1 MEVMATSP
9 AAGLVLED
17 AQARAVIDARGG
29 GAIASYTSRLG
40 GRAITW
46 IAPPPPDARDAGAPG
61 CFPLVPYSNRI
72 RGGRFSCAGRHVSL
86 PAEPIRDP
94 HFEHGHGWRA
104 AWRIVDRGTR
114 HALLHFR
121 HEADAWPWSYE
132 AMQSIALDAG
142 ALVVELA
149 VVNCGHAPM
158 PMGFG
163 LHPFFTRTP
172 RTRLRAAVTG
182 MWETD
187 AEILPTTLAA
197 VPARADLAAGAT
209 IDAVDLDNV
218 FTGWDGRAAIE
229 RPEDDARLIVTA
241 DAPLRFLVVY
251 APPGQPYFC
260 AEPVSNTTD
269 AFNLA
274 AAGRPDTGMLVLA
287 PGERVAATIRLEPA
301 AM

>member
-1 MEVMATSP
+1 MTPSP

-17 AQARAVIDARGG
+17 AHGRAVIDARGG
-29 GAIASYTSRLG
+29 GAIASYATRLG
-40 GRAITW
+40 GADITW
-46 IAPPPPDARDAGAPG
+46 IAPPPPDSRDAGATG
-61 CFPLVPYSNRI
+61 CFPLIPYSNRI
-72 RGGRFSCAGRHVSL
+72 RGGRFAFDDRQVTL
-86 PAEPIRDP
+86 PVDRTRDP

-104 AWRIVDRGTR
+104 PWRIVDHGAG
-114 HALLHFR
+114 HVLLHFR

-142 ALVVELA
+142 ALVVELT

-172 RTRLRAAVTG
+172 RTRLRAAVAG

-187 AEILPTTLAA
+187 AEILPTTLGP
-197 VPARADLAAGAT
+197 VPARADLVAGVT
-209 IDAVDLDNV
+209 LDAVDLDNV

-229 RPEDDARLIVTA
+229 RPEDRARLVITA
-241 DAPLRFLVVY
+241 DPPLRFLVVY

-260 AEPVSNTTD
+260 AEPVSNATD
-269 AFNLA
+269 AFNLT
-274 AAGRPDTGMLVLA
+274 AAGRTDTGMIVLA
-287 PGERVAATIRLEPA
+287 PGERVAATIRLQPET
-301 AM
+301 M